1 MAQPG
6 QRPAGR
12 IYGIETRAELVE
24 KSRALAERL
33 GFDHMAFL
41 NLKVAQATRSA
52 ELPAQVDIV
61 TAVHACDTATDDA
74 IAFGLQK
81 QARHMEGMRVRFQF
95 FSWQPSLLQSLPHSR
110 QITNRQH
117 PHLRRQV
124 KRLTHR
130 RNHKAFV
137 GLQIHH
143 RLMKPASRF
152 WRAGKLAL
160 DSHPY
165 PAAVQHQIDLCTTRS
180 AVKVGLNSLRLG
192 SNKG

>member
-61 TAVHACDTATDDA
+61 TALHACDTATDDA

-81 QARHMEGMRVRFQF
+81 QARHMVLVPCCQAEV
-95 FSWQPSLLQSLPHSR
+95 
-110 QITNRQH
+110 
-117 PHLRRQV
+117 
-124 KRLTHR
+124 
-130 RNHKAFV
+130 
-137 GLQIHH
+137 
-143 RLMKPASRF
+143 
-152 WRAGKLAL
+152 
-160 DSHPY
+160 
-165 PAAVQHQIDLCTTRS
+165 AAVLRKNK
-180 AVKVGLNSLRLG
+180 ALSLAKTPLGRLG
-192 SNKG
+192 SSLAIIQIPSKHAAIRGMANHMTFLIPQSGILLA